1 MQPHTNLFSPN
12 YGNSPIGQNYNPA
25 LVNNNQ
31 LNYQRQLALQQ
42 QAVQRNQAAQIQNA
56 QRPQQMQN
64 IQNMPNAQLLNA
76 QKIQQAQNVQ
86 KMQQA
91 QNIQKMHKPQQVPN
105 NIKMQ
110 NNQIPNTINQ
120 QVATGPDG
128 KKIMT
133 APIQKNAIN
142 TQIPQNHTVIPN
154 TQHHP
159 NLNKIQG
166 TKLNNTMVQ
175 PQQNRKLLASS
186 HNPLQGQTLEPINQ
200 NQYDYHHILQNPQSN
215 QRQNNN
221 PQQIKRET
229 LVQTQIPNQQ
239 KKETLNQTQIPQQ
252 QNNQTMDNLKNTA
265 FMPMPNT
272 QVNQT
277 NPQQK
282 QTQQHQNNNKTKKSV
297 TLMSI
302 GSLAG
307 IDYKDY
313 PKAELSS
320 QQSYYII
327 GYGANTYNGA
337 IKSYNE
343 DKYKIENREKEALI
357 NGEKKNLK
365 ISYFGVFDG
374 HGGDKCSIF
383 LRDHMHKFLLDSK
396 YILSNPI
403 QSIRESFDFAERS
416 FYKAA
421 VQNGKLVDKSGSC
434 AVIALFMANKLF
446 SINLGDSR
454 ALYSRLGGQDYYQI
468 TRDHKP
474 NDEVEKKR
482 IESVGGQVYLANTAI
497 VNGKEVVF
505 NAEQF
510 GKGFSFPYRLKPSG
524 LAVSI
529 FFFNYLGSKD
539 YRRLLFKTKRIGR
552 YKRNECCS
560 TLR

>member
-1 MQPHTNLFSPN
+1 MQPHTNLFNPN
-12 YGNSPIGQNYNPA
+12 YGGVPLGQNPNPA
-25 LVNNNQ
+25 LVNTNQ
-31 LNYQRQLALQQ
+31 LQYQRQLAQQ
-42 QAVQRNQAAQIQNA
+42 QAIQRNQATQIQNA
-56 QRPQQMQN
+56 QRPQQIQN
-64 IQNMPNAQLLNA
+64 IQNAQLLNA
-76 QKIQQAQNVQ
+76 QK
-86 KMQQA
+86 MQQA
-91 QNIQKMHKPQQVPN
+91 QNNQKMHKPQQVPN

-120 QVATGPDG
+120 QVITGPEG

-133 APIQKNAIN
+133 APLQKPAIN
-142 TQIPQNHTVIPN
+142 PQIPQNHTVIPN

-159 NLNKIQG
+159 NLNKNQG
-166 TKLNNTMVQ
+166 TMLNNTLAQ
-175 PQQNRKLLASS
+175 PQQNKKLLALS

-200 NQYDYHHILQNPQSN
+200 NLYDYHHILQNPLKN
-215 QRQNNN
+215 QPQPQN
-221 PQQIKRET
+221 PQQIKNEK
-229 LVQTQIPNQQ
+229 LVQTQIPNQL
-239 KKETLNQTQIPQQ
+239 KKETLNPTQIPQQ
-252 QNNQTMDNLKNTA
+252 INPTMDNLKNTA

-282 QTQQHQNNNKTKKSV
+282 QTQQQQNNKQTKKSV

-307 IDYKDY
+307 IEYKGY

-320 QQSYYII
+320 QQSHNIS
-327 GYGANTYNGA
+327 GFGANSYNGA
-337 IKSYNE
+337 IKKYNE
-343 DKYKIENREKEALI
+343 DKYKIEEREKEVLI
-357 NGEKKNLK
+357 NGEKKKLK

-383 LRDHMHKFLLDSK
+383 LKDHMHKFLLDSK
-396 YILSNPI
+396 NLILNPI
-403 QSIRESFDFAERS
+403 QSIKESFDIAEIS
-416 FYKAA
+416 FYKEA

-434 AVIALFMANKLF
+434 AVIALFMGNKLF

-454 ALYSRLGGQDYYQI
+454 ALYSRSGGQDYYEI

-474 NDEVEKKR
+474 NDEIEKKR
-482 IESVGGQVYLANTAI
+482 IESVGGQVYLANSAI

-510 GKGFSFPYRLKPSG
+510 GKGFTFPYRLKPSG

-529 FFFNYLGSKD
+529 F
-539 YRRLLFKTKRIGR
+539 LLII
-552 YKRNECCS
+552 
-560 TLR
+560 